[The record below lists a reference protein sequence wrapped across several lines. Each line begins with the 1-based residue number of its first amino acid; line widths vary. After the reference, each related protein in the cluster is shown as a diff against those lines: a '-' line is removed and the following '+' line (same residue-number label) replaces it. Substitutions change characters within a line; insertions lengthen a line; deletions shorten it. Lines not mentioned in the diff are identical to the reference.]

1 MPKTYRFLPVSIP
14 DIFEDIVS
22 TVSSNLSTDPEL
34 YIPSVYYRCETW
46 MELIARLEAD
56 SKHPDYRDSRYPLIA
71 LIRNFDEKIKDN
83 SSLNSVSLNL
93 IIVCRSEKTMKSEL
107 REQQNYI
114 PILRPIYAEFMEC
127 IKTSNY
133 FNNYMELMPTHTKT
147 ESFMLGTEG
156 NKSGNINYALP
167 DVVDGIIIT
176 NLELD
181 VVPQWSK
188 LPMYAP
194 DATLSYL
201 NNVTSISLEGHNT
214 TILVVRLL
222 SANHIDLNEG
232 TTPSYTVYFQH
243 NNTTRVITVGGLFS
257 ENISTA
263 DNGDYY
269 GYVRSYDGITE
280 SKLYFYYKI
289 SGGAIKKLSTLSQL
303 QLTNFG
309 LNTYGD
315 YGYPFDVIFRDVA
328 ESNIIKSVSLSD
340 ATGNVLYDY
349 IYPMAVND
357 TTETTYNATTNGQ
370 SSEIQGIK
378 QQVQI
383 DGQTLENSAFYQ
395 ITIN

>member
-14 DIFEDIVS
+14 DIFEDIVN
-22 TVSSNLSTDPEL
+22 TVSYNLSTDSEVF
-34 YIPSVYYRCETW
+34 IPNVYYRCETW
-46 MELIARLEAD
+46 MELVARLEAD
-56 SKHPDYRDSRYPLIA
+56 SKHPDYRESRYPLIA

-156 NKSGNINYALP
+156 NKGNTNYALP

-194 DATLSYL
+194 SATLSYL
-201 NNVTSISLEGHNT
+201 NNVRRVDTEGHNT
-214 TILVVRLL
+214 SNLIVRLL
-222 SANHIDLNEG
+222 YADHIDLITS
-232 TTPSYTVYFQH
+232 TTTSYSVYFQH
-243 NNTTRVITVGGLFS
+243 NNTTRVITLGGS
-257 ENISTA
+257 VSQNISTA
-263 DNGDYY
+263 ENGDYY
-269 GYVRSYDGITE
+269 GVVSSYDGISNSTI
-280 SKLYFYYKI
+280 YFYYKI
-289 SGGAIKKLSTLSQL
+289 SGGVIKKLSTTNQF
-303 QLTNFG
+303 QLTNFN
-309 LNTYGD
+309 LTNYGD
-315 YGYPFDVIFRDVA
+315 YGYPFDVIFRNAA
-328 ESNIIKSVSLSD
+328 ESSLIKSVSLTNAAGTVLKDYLYTPPTNDTLGDTYSTF
-340 ATGNVLYDY
+340 ATGQIGEY
-349 IYPMAVND
+349 
-357 TTETTYNATTNGQ
+357 
-370 SSEIQGIK
+370 QGVYE
-378 QQVQI
+378 QVQI
-383 DGQTLENSAFYQ
+383 DGITVENISYFK

>member
-1 MPKTYRFLPVSIP
+1 MPKTYRFLPVSVP

-34 YIPSVYYRCETW
+34 NIPSVYYRCETW

-83 SSLNSVSLNL
+83 SSLNSVSLNI

-156 NKSGNINYALP
+156 NKGNTNYALP

-181 VVPQWSK
+181 VVPEWSR

-201 NNVTSISLEGHNT
+201 NNVTSISVEGHNT
-214 TILVVRLL
+214 AILLVRLL
-222 SANHIDLNEG
+222 TANHIDLNDG

-243 NNTTRVITVGGLFS
+243 NNTTRVITLGGLFS

-370 SSEIQGIK
+370 SSVIQGIF